1 MTEGLLIDTC
11 ALIWLAANAQ
21 ETHLGP
27 VERALDQAS
36 EQGLPICLSPIS
48 GWEVGMLAAKGRLP
62 LTMPPQL
69 WLDRIMVQAGMTW
82 ADMPIDVLV
91 ASSTM
96 PGTPHGDPAD
106 RIIVATAREYGL
118 RIVTRDA
125 KILDYAAR
133 GHVLALA
140 C

>member
-1 MTEGLLIDTC
+1 M
-11 ALIWLAANAQ
+11 
-21 ETHLGP
+21 
-27 VERALDQAS
+27 S
-36 EQGLPICLSPIS
+36 
-48 GWEVGMLAAKGRLP
+48 
-62 LTMPPQL
+62 
-69 WLDRIMVQAGMTW
+69 
-82 ADMPIDVLV
+82 DMPIDVLV